1 VRYTGFGPEKDEW
14 KNWRDLEAQDAIDD
28 FWDISGLDKLKPAPW
43 DPAEDGLRCTQC
55 FKLFKVAGS
64 LKGHHTKKQ
73 CKWAVASRKG
83 TKAEKAIRQG
93 KKAAAHKAAGVVL
106 MEGEKL
112 KSAFTFKYLG
122 VTYSA
127 DGDRDIGRQVRA
139 EQAADRYRQLG
150 NVWNS
155 AGLSE
160 GLKLRL
166 YEAGVISVL
175 VYGCETWNLT
185 EKTETWLRAW
195 NARRLAMITGREI
208 RDEYKD
214 PAFDLVGS
222 IRARRLKWAG
232 ELLRREKTFLPRR
245 VAIAELERYGG
256 AGHPGGI
263 FQDAPKGVTLE
274 ELVYLASYED
284 FWGKRV
290 ESLRG

>member
-1 VRYTGFGPEKDEW
+1 
-14 KNWRDLEAQDAIDD
+14 
-28 FWDISGLDKLKPAPW
+28 
-43 DPAEDGLRCTQC
+43 
-55 FKLFKVAGS
+55 LFKRTGD

-83 TKAEKAIRQG
+83 TKAEKAIKQG
-93 KKAAAHKAAGVVL
+93 KKAAAHKAAGCVL
-106 MEGEKL
+106 MEGKGL

-122 VTYSA
+122 VKFSA
-127 DGDRDIGRQVRA
+127 DGDSAIGREARA

-155 AGLSE
+155 SGLSV

-175 VYGCETWNLT
+175 IYGCETWDLT
-185 EKTETWLRAW
+185 EKAMTWLGAW
-195 NARRLAMITGREI
+195 NARRMAMITGREI

-214 PAFDLVGS
+214 PTFDLVGVV
-222 IRARRLKWAG
+222 RARRLKWAG
-232 ELLRREKTFLPRR
+232 ELLRREETFLPRR
-245 VAIAELERYGG
+245 IAVAELERFGG

-263 FQDAPKGVTLE
+263 FMDAPKGVSVT
-274 ELVYLASYED
+274 ELVYLASKED

-290 ESLRG
+290 EGLRKDQG